1 MSGMFSS
8 DPTPGEIQFRLGSIP
23 VRIQPWFWLTAFL
36 LAGPWFDQEPR
47 PWPVVTFV
55 AVCFASIVWHE
66 LGHAL
71 TMRYFG
77 ARYVEIMLTGLGGL
91 ATSQSRQSH
100 TWQRIVVAL
109 AGPANQLLI
118 WGILFGLLKLKL
130 VSIPPNNQ
138 IIYILIIQIL
148 MVNLY
153 WPLFNL
159 LPIFPLDGGRVVR
172 ESAMALLGNRGMRA
186 SLWVSIVICGGMIA
200 WIVAAGGSMFN
211 AMIFGMMLANNIQEI
226 QFLRDQ
232 DRYRDPSDWRS

>member
-1 MSGMFSS
+1 MSGMFSTEPS
-8 DPTPGEIQFRLGSIP
+8 PGEIQFRLGSIQ
-23 VRIQPWFWLTAFL
+23 VRIQPWFWLTSFL
-36 LAGPWFDQEPR
+36 LAGPWFDQDPR

-55 AVCFASIVWHE
+55 GVCFASIIWHE
-66 LGHAL
+66 LGHAWA
-71 TMRYFG
+71 MRYFG
-77 ARYVEIMLTGLGGL
+77 ARHVEIILNGLGGL

-118 WGILFGLLKLKL
+118 WGILIGFLKMN
-130 VSIPPNNQ
+130 VISIPPEGLVVR
-138 IIYILIIQIL
+138 ILIFQIL

-172 ESAMALLGNRGMRA
+172 ESAVALFGNRGLRF
-186 SLWVSIVICGGMIA
+186 SLWVSILICGGMIA
-200 WIVAAGGSMFN
+200 WIVTAGGSMFN